1 MIMEGELKKWINIFL
16 GWKTRYFILKD
27 GILQYS
33 KKKNDKKIKKIS
45 MNICEIILD
54 ADDPLRI
61 ILNGGTKKLVLKAKT
76 ITDKITWLNAL
87 RY

>member
-1 MIMEGELKKWINIFL
+1 
-16 GWKTRYFILKD
+16 
-27 GILQYS
+27 
-33 KKKNDKKIKKIS
+33 